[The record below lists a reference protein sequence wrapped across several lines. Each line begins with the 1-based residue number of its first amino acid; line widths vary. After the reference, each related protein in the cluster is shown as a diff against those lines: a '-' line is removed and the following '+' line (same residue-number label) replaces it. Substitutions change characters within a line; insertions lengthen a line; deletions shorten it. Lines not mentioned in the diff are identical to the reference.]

1 MDVKVYFSDFFDV
14 DPEVID
20 EYGAINISLINDLP
34 LFIDPFLLFNSEE
47 EDFKKIHQEIIKYI
61 LFLQEC
67 ASQYPK
73 LNKGMLDSWYLFPEV
88 KQTWLGFSMDGNSG
102 RGLGYDFATGLHEG
116 LSTIF
121 KDFGRET
128 VPKSPHMEKL
138 CLISP
143 KVGRDKISDFTTNF
157 VKQYLLMYTEQFA
170 KEYLQDEQC
179 LKFTVSKVEFNYET
193 MSWASKSYILPAH
206 NGDYVLLTPKSLL
219 TRDDTFINRTDMV
232 RNLQHIAPSV
242 SDAALRFELNNYF
255 TNVLPKKRKE
265 MTKSEKDAAAV
276 ALIKKHPELIDYYLK
291 YKEDNETEATS
302 VSVSNVQEVRQIFHD
317 QLTELISLLS
327 DKTEFYKTVPDAH
340 DEAFKRVQYLK
351 HVIENQDGYRIF
363 YINEKPIRREND
375 LQIMYRLVWY
385 ASVLDVNR
393 EVNNGRG
400 PVDFKVSIGS
410 KNASLVEF
418 KLASNSKLK
427 QNLEKQVEIYQTANN
442 IDRAI
447 KVIMYFTDDE
457 YTKLSKVLKDLN
469 LNDCKDIILI
479 DARSDNKPS
488 ASNAK

>member
-67 ASQYPK
+67 ASQYPE

-102 RGLGYDFATGLHEG
+102 RGLGNDFATGLHEG

-193 MSWASKSYILPAH
+193 MSWASKCYILPAH

-400 PVDFKVSIGS
+400 PVDFKVSNGS